1 MPSKQQ
7 EDPDG
12 GWKNEQI
19 TTALWDE
26 LIVEL
31 TGLCRVAAEVNILFR
46 INLSYSHYESIFFY
60 RSNASLQMIYCVVS
74 VVK

>member
-1 MPSKQQ
+1 MQ

-26 LIVEL
+26 LIAEL
-31 TGLCRVAAEVNILFR
+31 HGLCRVAAEVNI
-46 INLSYSHYESIFFY
+46 S
-60 RSNASLQMIYCVVS
+60 
-74 VVK
+74 

>member
-1 MPSKQQ
+1 MQ

-26 LIVEL
+26 LIAEL
-31 TGLCRVAAEVNILFR
+31 HGLCRVAAEVNILFYGLAII
-46 INLSYSHYESIFFY
+46 INERFKRTHGAAARE
-60 RSNASLQMIYCVVS
+60 
-74 VVK
+74 

>member
-1 MPSKQQ
+1 MCCRRMIHTFILMCLIYKTMQ

-26 LIVEL
+26 LIAEL
-31 TGLCRVAAEVNILFR
+31 HGLCRVAAEVNIL
-46 INLSYSHYESIFFY
+46 
-60 RSNASLQMIYCVVS
+60 
-74 VVK
+74 

>member
-1 MPSKQQ
+1 MQCSRKLFKRQ

-26 LIVEL
+26 LINEL
-31 TGLCRVAAEVNILFR
+31 TGLCRVAAEVNELF
-46 INLSYSHYESIFFY
+46 
-60 RSNASLQMIYCVVS
+60 
-74 VVK
+74 

>member
-1 MPSKQQ
+1 MNKTMQ

-26 LIVEL
+26 LIAEL
-31 TGLCRVAAEVNILFR
+31 HGLCRVAAEVYKYFI
-46 INLSYSHYESIFFY
+46 IG
-60 RSNASLQMIYCVVS
+60 
-74 VVK
+74 